1 MDTSL
6 IDVQV
11 ETGHV
16 RVVIKDKTLQLLL
29 DDMVVDD
36 QSLCERS
43 KYTGQLVITMLKRLA
58 PIRGD
63 VETVRRIERE
73 EDQKRKKLEKAKKAE
88 AASFVAGE
96 SVIQARLARLKVDV
110 NESGGSQLDWKN
122 IVSEN
127 PIQSTKRGILDKRFI
142 RQDLMDDDFEDNPDV
157 PPLC

>member
-142 RQDLMDDDFEDNPDV
+142 RQHLMDDDFEDNPDV